1 MVWKIILGIVLFFVI
16 VLAIR
21 VRVTVHSEDGIS
33 LCVKWLFLKFNILPK
48 DKNKP
53 KKEKKKKKKKE
64 KKPKEEKKDDE
75 TEEKPK
81 EEGGKENIFLRFY
94 HNNGVSGVVDLLKR
108 LVASLKSGMKRIG
121 RAFLFEEIYVSLL
134 VGEGDS
140 AAIADKYAK
149 TCAEVFPAMGFIVS
163 TMRVKKY
170 SVDVNP
176 DFIYGRSNA
185 RLHVT
190 VSVRPLRLINAF
202 IALGF
207 SLVFKVLIKFLKGSR
222 AKKPAA
228 AEEVKNI
235 QNNN

>member
-1 MVWKIILGIVLFFVI
+1 LVWKIILGIVLFFVI
-16 VLAIR
+16 VLAVR

-64 KKPKEEKKDDE
+64 KKPKKEDEE

-81 EEGGKENIFLRFY
+81 EESGKENIFLRFY

-140 AAIADKYAK
+140 AATADKYAK
-149 TCAEVFPAMGFIVS
+149 TCAEIFPAMGFIVS

-202 IALGF
+202 IALGC

-222 AKKPAA
+222 SKKTAA
-228 AEEVKNI
+228 AEEVKNN
-235 QNNN
+235 QNKN